1 VIHGLSG
8 GPGSLRLRLLAG
20 TLVWVLLTVLVAGWA
35 LGRMFAEHVE
45 RQFQGE
51 LTTHL
56 NQLAAHLAID
66 AEGQPVVAA
75 ALSDPRFTR
84 PYSGLYWQIDVL
96 ADADAADQGASG
108 ADAQAG
114 GGALRRGAL
123 RARSL
128 WDVVLVVPGD
138 LPADGQV
145 HAHDTEGPDGAPL
158 RMIEQV
164 LRPAERPEL
173 TLRLIVAANA
183 ALVAEPVARFN
194 RILAI
199 ALALLAAGLVAA
211 ALIQVRV
218 GLRPLARLRE
228 GLAAVRDGRSHGIDG
243 RFPAEIQPLVAE
255 FNAVLA
261 RNAEVVTRA
270 RTHAGNLAHA
280 VKTPLAV
287 LANAAEAAEAAHD
300 ARDRGLAHLV
310 REQVALARTQ
320 VDYHLARSR
329 AAAAVGVPGLR
340 TPLRPVLEGLLRLM
354 DKVHA
359 GRGLKITILACAED
373 LAFRGEAQDL
383 QEMLGNLIDNACKW
397 AAGRVEVHA
406 EACAHAAPG
415 APDAGQLRICIRPGP
430 PRRCARGGVR
440 ARRARRRAHP
450 GCGARAV
457 DRARARAALWR
468 RGAAGGLALGR
479 PARGAGVTADA
490 LSGRGQGE
498 RARLESDYACPD
510 CRIDG
515 LQG

>member
-1 VIHGLSG
+1 MSAVTPGLPG
-8 GPGSLRLRLLAG
+8 GQGSLRLRLLAG
-20 TLVWVLLTVLVAGWA
+20 TLVWVLLTVIVAGWA
-35 LGRMFAEHVE
+35 LGRMFTEHVE
-45 RQFQGE
+45 RQFQAE
-51 LTTHL
+51 LATHL
-56 NQLAAHLAID
+56 NQLAANLGID
-66 AEGQPVVAA
+66 ANGQPALRAV
-75 ALSDPRFTR
+75 LSDPRFTR

-96 ADADAADQGASG
+96 GEAGVDGSAQGSR
-108 ADAQAG
+108 Q
-114 GGALRRGAL
+114 GAL

-128 WDVVLVVPGD
+128 WDVVLAVPGD
-138 LPADGQV
+138 LPADGEV
-145 HAHDTEGPDGAPL
+145 HAHATEGPDGAPL

-173 TLRLIVAANA
+173 ALRVIVAANA

-194 RILAI
+194 RILAL
-199 ALALLAAGLVAA
+199 ALALLAAGLALA
-211 ALIQVRV
+211 ALVQVRV
-218 GLRPLARLRE
+218 GLRPLARLRD
-228 GLAAVRDGRSHGIDG
+228 GLAAVREGRSTAIDG

-287 LANAAEAAEAAHD
+287 LANAAGQGAAD
-300 ARDRGLAHLV
+300 APDGALARLV

-329 AAAAVGVPGLR
+329 AAAAVGVPGVR

-359 GRGLKITILACAED
+359 GRGLTVTLLACADD

-406 EACAHAAPG
+406 EVRADG
-415 APDAGQLRICIRPGP
+415 KAGTPEAGKLRICIDDDGPGLP
-430 PRRCARGGVR
+430 ADVREAVFARGVR
-440 ARRARRRAHP
+440 ADERTP
-450 GCGARAV
+450 GAGLGLSIVRELAQLYGGEVRLEVSPWGGLRAV
-457 DRARARAALWR
+457 LTLPLAR
-468 RGAAGGLALGR
+468 
-479 PARGAGVTADA
+479 
-490 LSGRGQGE
+490 
-498 RARLESDYACPD
+498 
-510 CRIDG
+510 
-515 LQG
+515 

>member
-1 VIHGLSG
+1 MSAVSRGLPG
-8 GPGSLRLRLLAG
+8 GQGSLRLRLLAG

-35 LGRMFAEHVE
+35 LGRMFTEHVE
-45 RQFQGE
+45 RQFQAE
-51 LTTHL
+51 LATHL
-56 NQLAAHLAID
+56 NQLAANLAID
-66 AEGQPVVAA
+66 ASGQPALRAV
-75 ALSDPRFTR
+75 LSDPRFAR

-96 ADADAADQGASG
+96 GASAVDG
-108 ADAQAG
+108 SSEGSRQ
-114 GGALRRGAL
+114 GALRS
-123 RARSL
+123 RSL

-138 LPADGQV
+138 LPADGEV
-145 HAHDTEGPDGAPL
+145 HAHATEGPDGAPL

-164 LRPAERPEL
+164 LRPAEQPEL
-173 TLRLIVAANA
+173 ALRVIVAANA
-183 ALVAEPVARFN
+183 ALVVEPVARFN
-194 RILAI
+194 RILMI
-199 ALALLAAGLVAA
+199 ALALLAAGLAVAA
-211 ALIQVRV
+211 LVQVRV
-218 GLRPLARLRE
+218 GLRPLARLRD
-228 GLAAVRDGRSHGIDG
+228 GLAAVREGRSTAIDG

-287 LANAAEAAEAAHD
+287 LANAAGQGAAD
-300 ARDRGLAHLV
+300 APDGALARLV

-359 GRGLKITILACAED
+359 GRGLKVTLLACADD

-406 EACAHAAPG
+406 EVHADGKAG
-415 APDAGQLRICIRPGP
+415 APEAGKLRICIDDDGPGLP
-430 PRRCARGGVR
+430 ADAREAVFARGVR
-440 ARRARRRAHP
+440 ADERTP
-450 GCGARAV
+450 GAGLGLSIVRELAQLYGGEVRLEVSPWGGLRAV
-457 DRARARAALWR
+457 LELPLAR
-468 RGAAGGLALGR
+468 
-479 PARGAGVTADA
+479 
-490 LSGRGQGE
+490 
-498 RARLESDYACPD
+498 
-510 CRIDG
+510 
-515 LQG
+515 

>member
-1 VIHGLSG
+1 MSGLKPAVSAG
-8 GPGSLRLRLLAG
+8 QGSLRLRLLAG

-35 LGRMFAEHVE
+35 LGRMFTEHVE
-45 RQFQGE
+45 RQFQAE

-66 AEGQPVVAA
+66 ASGQAA
-75 ALSDPRFTR
+75 LRAVLSDPRFAR

-96 ADADAADQGASG
+96 GAS
-108 ADAQAG
+108 AG
-114 GGALRRGAL
+114 DGSPQGSRRGAL
-123 RARSL
+123 RSRSL
-128 WDVVLVVPGD
+128 WDVVLAVPGD
-138 LPADGQV
+138 LPADGEV

-173 TLRLIVAANA
+173 ALRVIVAANA
-183 ALVAEPVARFN
+183 ALVVEPVARFN
-194 RILAI
+194 RILAL
-199 ALALLAAGLVAA
+199 ALALLAAGLVVA
-211 ALIQVRV
+211 ALVQVRV
-218 GLRPLARLRE
+218 GLRPLARLRD
-228 GLAAVRDGRSHGIDG
+228 GLAAVREGRSTAIDG
-243 RFPAEIQPLVAE
+243 RYPAEIQPLVAE

-300 ARDRGLAHLV
+300 APDGALAHLV

-359 GRGLKITILACAED
+359 GRGLKVAILACAEG

-397 AAGRVEVHA
+397 AASRVEVHA
-406 EACAHAAPG
+406 EACADGAPG
-415 APDAGQLRICIRPGP
+415 ALNTGQLRICIDDDGPGLP
-430 PRRCARGGVR
+430 LEVREAVFARGVR
-440 ARRARRRAHP
+440 ADERMP
-450 GCGARAV
+450 GAGLGLSIVRELAQLYGGEVRLEVSPWGGLRAV
-457 DRARARAALWR
+457 LELPLAR
-468 RGAAGGLALGR
+468 
-479 PARGAGVTADA
+479 
-490 LSGRGQGE
+490 
-498 RARLESDYACPD
+498 
-510 CRIDG
+510 
-515 LQG
+515 

>member
-1 VIHGLSG
+1 MSAVTPGLPG
-8 GPGSLRLRLLAG
+8 GQGSLRLRLLAG
-20 TLVWVLLTVLVAGWA
+20 TLVWVLLTVIVAGWA
-35 LGRMFAEHVE
+35 LGRMFTEHVE
-45 RQFQGE
+45 RQFQAE
-51 LTTHL
+51 LATHL
-56 NQLAAHLAID
+56 NQLAANLGID
-66 AEGQPVVAA
+66 ANGQPALRAV
-75 ALSDPRFTR
+75 LSDPRFTR

-96 ADADAADQGASG
+96 GEAGVDGSAQGSR
-108 ADAQAG
+108 Q
-114 GGALRRGAL
+114 GAL

-128 WDVVLVVPGD
+128 WDVVLAVPGD
-138 LPADGQV
+138 LPADGEV
-145 HAHDTEGPDGAPL
+145 HAHATEGPDGAPL

-173 TLRLIVAANA
+173 ALRVIVAANA

-194 RILAI
+194 RILAL
-199 ALALLAAGLVAA
+199 ALALLAAGLAVAA
-211 ALIQVRV
+211 LVQVRV
-218 GLRPLARLRE
+218 GLRPLARLRD
-228 GLAAVRDGRSHGIDG
+228 GLAAVREGRSTAIDG

-287 LANAAEAAEAAHD
+287 LANAAGQGAAD
-300 ARDRGLAHLV
+300 APDGALARLV

-359 GRGLKITILACAED
+359 GRGLKVTLLACADD

-406 EACAHAAPG
+406 EVRADG
-415 APDAGQLRICIRPGP
+415 KAGTPEAGKLRICIDDDGPGLP
-430 PRRCARGGVR
+430 ADVREAVFARGVR
-440 ARRARRRAHP
+440 ADERTP
-450 GCGARAV
+450 GAGLGLSIVRELAQLYGGEVRLEVSPWGGLRAV
-457 DRARARAALWR
+457 LELPLAR
-468 RGAAGGLALGR
+468 
-479 PARGAGVTADA
+479 
-490 LSGRGQGE
+490 
-498 RARLESDYACPD
+498 
-510 CRIDG
+510 
-515 LQG
+515 